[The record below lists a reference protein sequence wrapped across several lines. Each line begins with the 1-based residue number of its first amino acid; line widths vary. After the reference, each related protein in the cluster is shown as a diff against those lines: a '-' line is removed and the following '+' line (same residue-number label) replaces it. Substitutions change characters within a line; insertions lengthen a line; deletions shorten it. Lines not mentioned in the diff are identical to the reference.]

1 MISKRKYAANSKH
14 VDQTGKQHD
23 FQLRCLFP
31 RRVVRSRVPE
41 FAVYFCAAIPEVRG
55 RTKINQPGPGFG
67 VLCRFC
73 CRKSG
78 CAQRFST
85 FLRTSGKRGPA
96 SCFLATK
103 NGFRDNIQLS
113 RKHQRAVAGK
123 PNNDPSLSSPHV
135 ESATTVSL
143 RKSYRNVHQPNKATI
158 AEARVRPQF
167 PS

>member
-1 MISKRKYAANSKH
+1 MRQISNMLTRPESSMTSNCGVFSREGWCARGFQNLPYTSAQRYRKCEEEPKSTNQAQVS
-14 VDQTGKQHD
+14 
-23 FQLRCLFP
+23 
-31 RRVVRSRVPE
+31 E
-41 FAVYFCAAIPEVRG
+41 FCD
-55 RTKINQPGPGFG
+55 
-67 VLCRFC
+67 LRFC
-73 CRKSG
+73 CRKSS